1 MVTCRK
7 VAKFH
12 GIPISCTGHKPLLLA
27 TVSGAWAAKGSVFI
41 AWMGAVL
48 CPVHGL
54 LPTSCP
60 PFPACRVAASVPS
73 FMPPAIPCCPC
84 CAGVDAAG
92 RTFVWVARRARKRVL
107 QVRPAAAV
115 CCRAAQLAA
124 GSSRLQQGRNV
135 HCFLVLSAGS
145 VSPHLSH
152 ALLDWTP
159 VKLSFNCSPMRSS
172 APSPPS
178 TGLAACPGST
188 GASRDGGCRCELPL
202 PALHVVTCRCR
213 CEKGAGAAT
222 GWGCLF

>member
-1 MVTCRK
+1 MCCLHFVRGWRCFAAWWLPHVQGCPLSCWPHNAEAVSAHYDMPCFLPQHINCSATLIETPINIPHTTRSPAPTTCRK

-27 TVSGAWAAKGSVFI
+27 TVSGGWAAKGSEFF
-41 AWMGAVL
+41 ARMGAVL

-107 QVRPAAAV
+107 QVRQLPLGCIEPRPAA
-115 CCRAAQLAA
+115 RAQPAWGIAA
-124 GSSRLQQGRNV
+124 SKHSACSWHTSHIPTPSSL
-135 HCFLVLSAGS
+135 
-145 VSPHLSH
+145 
-152 ALLDWTP
+152 
-159 VKLSFNCSPMRSS
+159 
-172 APSPPS
+172 
-178 TGLAACPGST
+178 
-188 GASRDGGCRCELPL
+188 
-202 PALHVVTCRCR
+202 
-213 CEKGAGAAT
+213 
-222 GWGCLF
+222 